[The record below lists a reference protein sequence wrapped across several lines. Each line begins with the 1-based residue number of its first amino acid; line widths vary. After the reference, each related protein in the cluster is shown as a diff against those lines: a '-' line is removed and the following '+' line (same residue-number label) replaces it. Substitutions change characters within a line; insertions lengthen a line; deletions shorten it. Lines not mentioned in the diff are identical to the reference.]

1 MYRGGFLL
9 FNHER
14 RPQMS
19 EKRRDAKGRILHN
32 GEIQLSDGRYRFKY
46 VDHNGQEHCAYAKG
60 NAPCVPSYLLLQ
72 YGEVRD
78 ESEDASVPYGACGY
92 QRNA

>member
-32 GEIQLSDGRYRFKY
+32 GEIQLTDGRYRFKY
-46 VDHNGQEHCAYAKG
+46 VDHSGKRT
-60 NAPCVPSYLLLQ
+60 VPMAHTWKNHGICRKEERS
-72 YGEVRD
+72 
-78 ESEDASVPYGACGY
+78 
-92 QRNA
+92 